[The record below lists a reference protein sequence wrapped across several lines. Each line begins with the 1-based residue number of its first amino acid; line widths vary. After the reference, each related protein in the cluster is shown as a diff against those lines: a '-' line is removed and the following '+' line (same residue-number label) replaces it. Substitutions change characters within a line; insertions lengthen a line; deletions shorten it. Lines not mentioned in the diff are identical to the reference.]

1 MKSDL
6 SIVIVSFNTRQLLK
20 ECLDSVYASLA
31 ESTLVSEVVV
41 VDNASRDGSAAM
53 VQENFP
59 QVRLI
64 TNEENRGFA
73 AANNQALRAIGYGT
87 GDTPHPSLPK
97 YVMLLNPDTIVGEG
111 ALTTLVRFMDE
122 NPRAGACGAR
132 LLHSDG
138 SFQHSA
144 FAFPTLFQV
153 FLDFFPINYRLTNS
167 RVNGRY
173 PRRLYQTGKPFPID
187 HPLGATLIVRREAIE
202 QVGLLDERF
211 FMYCEEIDWCLRIKA
226 AGWSIWC
233 VPEAQVVHHVAQSTR
248 QFRDEMFVAL
258 WKSRYQLFEKH
269 YSRLF
274 QWMARRIVRLGL
286 WAEARRARAEARRA
300 RAAARR
306 GEMTKSELTSRL
318 MAYRQ
323 VAKMRQKSQDEVSVQ
338 GVSLRGTE

>member
-1 MKSDL
+1 MKPDL

-31 ESTLVSEVVV
+31 ESTPTSEVIV
-41 VDNASRDGSAAM
+41 VDNASLDGSAAM
-53 VQENFP
+53 VRKHFP
-59 QVRLI
+59 QVKLI
-64 TNEENRGFA
+64 ANKENRGFA

-87 GDTPHPSLPK
+87 GHREYPLSPTPHSPPSE
-97 YVMLLNPDTIVGEG
+97 YVILLNPDTLVGRS
-111 ALTTLVRFMDE
+111 ALATLVRFMDE

-153 FLDFFPINYRLTNS
+153 FLDFFPINYRLTDS
-167 RVNGRY
+167 RLNGRY
-173 PRRLYQTGKPFPID
+173 PRRLYQAGEPFPID
-187 HPLGATLIVRREAIE
+187 HPLGAALMVRREAIE
-202 QVGLLDERF
+202 QVGLFDERF
-211 FMYCEEIDWCLRIKA
+211 FIYCEEIDWCLRIQA
-226 AGWSIWC
+226 AGWGIWC
-233 VPEAQVVHHVAQSTR
+233 VPEAEIVHHVARSTG
-248 QFRDEMFVAL
+248 QFRDEMFAAL

-286 WAEARRARAEARRA
+286 WAEVERA

-306 GEMTKSELTSRL
+306 REIIESELTSRL
-318 MAYRQ
+318 MAYRR
-323 VAKMRQKSQDEVSVQ
+323 VAKMGQRSKGE
-338 GVSLRGTE
+338 

>member
-1 MKSDL
+1 MKPDL
-6 SIVIVSFNTRQLLK
+6 SIVIVSYNTRQLLR
-20 ECLDSVYASLA
+20 ECLDSVCASLA
-31 ESTLVSEVVV
+31 ESTLTSEVIV

-53 VQENFP
+53 VRTHFP

-64 TNEENRGFA
+64 ANEDNRGFA
-73 AANNQALRAIGYGT
+73 AANNQALRAVGCGT
-87 GDTPHPSLPK
+87 GDIPHLLSPK
-97 YVMLLNPDTIVGEG
+97 YVMLLNSDTIVSGD

-144 FAFPTLFQV
+144 FAFPTLLQIL
-153 FLDFFPINYRLTNS
+153 LDFFPINYRLTDS
-167 RVNGRY
+167 RLNGRY
-173 PRRLYQTGKPFPID
+173 PRRLYQAGEPFLID
-187 HPLGATLIVRREAIE
+187 HPLGAALMVRREAIE

-226 AGWSIWC
+226 AGWGIWC
-233 VPEAQVVHHVAQSTR
+233 VPEAEIVHHVAQSTG

-258 WKSRYQLFEKH
+258 WKSRYRLFEKH

-274 QWMARRIVRLGL
+274 QWVARRIVGLGL
-286 WAEARRARAEARRA
+286 WAETRRV

-306 GEMTKSELTSRL
+306 GEITESELTSRL
-318 MAYRQ
+318 TTYRR
-323 VAKMRQKSQDEVSVQ
+323 VAEMGQQGSSDE
-338 GVSLRGTE
+338 

>member
-1 MKSDL
+1 MSLGLRFNGREQVMKPDL
-6 SIVIVSFNTRQLLK
+6 SIVIVSYNTRQLLK
-20 ECLDSVYASLA
+20 ECLDSLYAGLA
-31 ESTLVSEVVV
+31 ESTLTSEVIV

-53 VQENFP
+53 VRKHFP

-64 TNEENRGFA
+64 ANEDNRGFA

-87 GDTPHPSLPK
+87 GDTPPPSPPR
-97 YVMLLNPDTIVGEG
+97 YVMLLNPDTIVDES

-122 NPRAGACGAR
+122 NPRVGACGAR

-153 FLDFFPINYRLTNS
+153 FLDFFPINYRLTDS
-167 RVNGRY
+167 RLNGRY
-173 PRRLYQTGKPFPID
+173 PRRLYQAGEPFPID
-187 HPLGATLIVRREAIE
+187 HPLGATLMVRQEVIE

-211 FMYCEEIDWCLRIKA
+211 FIYCEEIDWCLRIKA

-233 VPEAQVVHHVAQSTR
+233 VPEAEIVHHVAQSTG

-286 WAEARRARAEARRA
+286 WAEVRQA
-300 RAAARR
+300 RAAAQR
-306 GEMTKSELTSRL
+306 GEITESELTSRL
-318 MAYRQ
+318 TAYRQ
-323 VAKMRQKSQDEVSVQ
+323 VREMSA
-338 GVSLRGTE
+338 

>member
-1 MKSDL
+1 MKPQL

-31 ESTLVSEVVV
+31 GSALTSEVIV

-53 VQENFP
+53 VRKHFP

-64 TNEENRGFA
+64 ANEENRGFA

-87 GDTPHPSLPK
+87 GDISHPPPPE
-97 YVMLLNPDTIVGEG
+97 YVMLLNPDTIVGG
-111 ALTTLVRFMDE
+111 SALTTLARFMDE

-144 FAFPTLFQV
+144 FAFPTLFQIL
-153 FLDFFPINYRLTNS
+153 LDFLPINYRLMDS
-167 RVNGRY
+167 RLNGRY
-173 PRRLYQTGKPFPID
+173 PRRLYQAGEPFPID
-187 HPLGATLIVRREAIE
+187 HPLGAALVVRREAIE

-211 FMYCEEIDWCLRIKA
+211 FIYCEEIDWCLRIKA
-226 AGWSIWC
+226 AGWGIWC
-233 VPEAQVVHHVAQSTR
+233 VPEAEIVHHVAQSTG

-274 QWMARRIVRLGL
+274 QWTAWRIVRLGL
-286 WAEARRARAEARRA
+286 WAEARRAG
-300 RAAARR
+300 AAARR
-306 GEMTKSELTSRL
+306 GEITESDLSSRL
-318 MAYRQ
+318 TAYRQ
-323 VAKMRQKSQDEVSVQ
+323 VRELSARRE
-338 GVSLRGTE
+338 TERR

>member
-1 MKSDL
+1 MKADL

-31 ESTLVSEVVV
+31 ESTLVSEVIV

-53 VQENFP
+53 VRKHFP

-64 TNEENRGFA
+64 ANEGNRGFA
-73 AANNQALRAIGYGT
+73 AANNQALRALGYGIE
-87 GDTPHPSLPK
+87 DRRCPLSPTPYPPPPK
-97 YVMLLNPDTIVGEG
+97 YVMLLNPDTIVGG
-111 ALTTLVRFMDE
+111 NALTTLVRFMDE
-122 NPRAGACGAR
+122 NPGAGACGAR
-132 LLHSDG
+132 LLHMDG
-138 SFQHSA
+138 LFQHSA

-153 FLDFFPINYRLTNS
+153 FLDFFPINYRLTDS

-173 PRRLYQTGKPFPID
+173 PRRLYQTGESFPID
-187 HPLGATLIVRREAIE
+187 HPLGATLMVRREAIE

-211 FMYCEEIDWCLRIKA
+211 FIYCEEIDWCLRIKT
-226 AGWSIWC
+226 AGWGIWC
-233 VPEAQVVHHVAQSTR
+233 VPEAEIVHHVARSTG

-286 WAEARRARAEARRA
+286 WAEAQRAQ
-300 RAAARR
+300 AASRR
-306 GEMTKSELTSRL
+306 GEITESELTSRL
-318 MAYRQ
+318 TAYQR
-323 VAKMRQKSQDEVSVQ
+323 VAKMGQ
-338 GVSLRGTE
+338 GSKGE

>member
-1 MKSDL
+1 MKADL
-6 SIVIVSFNTRQLLK
+6 SIVIVSYNTRQLLK

-31 ESTLVSEVVV
+31 ESTLVSEVAV

-53 VQENFP
+53 VRKHFP

-64 TNEENRGFA
+64 ANEDNRGFA

-87 GDTPHPSLPK
+87 GDMPHPPPPQ
-97 YVMLLNPDTIVGEG
+97 YVMLLNPDTIVGG
-111 ALTTLVRFMDE
+111 SALTTLVHFMDE

-138 SFQHSA
+138 SFQHSV

-153 FLDFFPINYRLTNS
+153 FLDFFPINYRLTDS
-167 RVNGRY
+167 RLNGRY
-173 PRRLYQTGKPFPID
+173 PRRLYQAGKPFPID
-187 HPLGATLIVRREAIE
+187 HPLGAALMVRRETIA
-202 QVGLLDERF
+202 QVGPLDEQF
-211 FMYCEEIDWCLRIKA
+211 FIYCEEIDWCLRIKG

-233 VPEAQVVHHVAQSTR
+233 VPKAEIVHHVAQSTS
-248 QFRDEMFVAL
+248 QFQDEMFVAL

-274 QWMARRIVRLGL
+274 QRAARSIVGLGL
-286 WAEARRARAEARRA
+286 QAKARRA

-306 GEMTKSELTSRL
+306 GEITESELAGRL
-318 MAYRQ
+318 KAYRQ
-323 VAKMRQKSQDEVSVQ
+323 VGEMSD
-338 GVSLRGTE
+338 